1 MTGLRERLGQA
12 GARIMPG
19 AGSFWAWWSQALLS
33 WLPARWQ
40 ALLGVSDARLLLQV
54 ADDQLSVSLLHN
66 GQRQPLSSL
75 PLGSTPA
82 ALDAALPPRVAS
94 LPRFGLLPAN
104 AVLRKPLRM
113 PAAAEP
119 RLREVLGFE
128 IDRQTPFSAAQV
140 YYDVRLLQR
149 RADGQLDTELVV
161 VPRQRIDALLSPAE
175 AWQQQLDGIDV
186 LAADAQPL
194 GVNLLPATLRR
205 QRHDPMRR
213 LNRVLLVA
221 GLVMLVLAAWQL
233 LDNRRAA
240 AAQLSAQVDAAAAR
254 ARVVAAQRQQLQ
266 DLVDGQQ
273 FFAAQRAAQP
283 SATQVINELSQRLD
297 DATSLEKLSI
307 EAGRMQLIGMSSSAS
322 SLVSTLEGSTLWK
335 TPSLTGVL
343 QTGNGGSRERFTL
356 TAELRAPTP
365 EAADGTATRTP

>member
-19 AGSFWAWWSQALLS
+19 AGGFWAWWSQALLA

-54 ADDQLSVSLLHN
+54 VDGQLTVSLQHN
-66 GQRQPLSSL
+66 GQRQLLQAL
-75 PLGSTPA
+75 PRDCTPA
-82 ALDAALPPRVAS
+82 ALDAALPARVAS
-94 LPRFGLLPAN
+94 LPRFGLLPAS
-104 AVLRKPLRM
+104 AALRKPLRM
-113 PAAAEP
+113 PAAAEA
-119 RLREVLGFE
+119 RLREVLGYE
-128 IDRQTPFSAAQV
+128 IDRQTPFTAAQV

-149 RADGQLDTELVV
+149 RGDGQLDTELVV
-161 VPRQRIDALLSPAE
+161 APRQQIDTLLQPVD
-175 AWQQQLDGIDV
+175 AWQQQLDGVDV
-186 LAADAQPL
+186 LGADARLL

-205 QRHDPMRR
+205 QRRDPMRR
-213 LNRVLLVA
+213 LNRILLVA

-240 AAQLSAQVDAAAAR
+240 AAQLSARVDAAAAR

-273 FFAAQRAAQP
+273 FFAEQRAAQP

-322 SLVSTLEGSTLWK
+322 SLVSTLEGSSLWK

-356 TAELRAPTP
+356 TAELRAPTQ
-365 EAADGTATRTP
+365 EAADGNAPRTP